1 MLRIRLARTGRKKL
15 AHYRVVVSESHR
27 TPTGGAATQ
36 IGYFDPHTEELS
48 VDTDTL
54 QHYLDKGAQPSGRI
68 VRLLQDRDDITL
80 PEQAKQNLVVKEE
93 KIAEPEEEQTSE
105 QTGQEAESQDGTQA
119 SGTEEDP
126 GDSASGEDSGKEAD
140 SDEPEAPKTADEEE
154 GASEDTEDTTGASE
168 TEKTS

>member
-36 IGYFDPHTEELS
+36 IGYFNPHTEELS
-48 VDTDTL
+48 VDTDAL
-54 QHYLDKGAQPSGRI
+54 QHYLDKGAQPSGRM

-93 KIAEPEEEQTSE
+93 KAPEPEEQTSE
-105 QTGQEAESQDGTQA
+105 QTGQEAESQDETQA
-119 SGTEEDP
+119 SDTEEDP
-126 GDSASGEDSGKEAD
+126 GDSASEEGSGKEES
-140 SDEPEAPKTADEEE
+140 SDEPGATNTAAEEE
-154 GASEDTEDTTGASE
+154 NASEDTEDTTGASE

>member
-36 IGYFDPHTEELS
+36 IGYFNPHTEELS
-48 VDTDTL
+48 VDTDAL

-93 KIAEPEEEQTSE
+93 KAPEPEEQTSE
-105 QTGQEAESQDGTQA
+105 QTGQQAESQDETQA
-119 SGTEEDP
+119 SDTEEDP
-126 GDSASGEDSGKEAD
+126 GDSASEEGSGKEEG
-140 SDEPEAPKTADEEE
+140 SDEPGATNTADEEE
-154 GASEDTEDTTGASE
+154 DASEDTEDTTGASE